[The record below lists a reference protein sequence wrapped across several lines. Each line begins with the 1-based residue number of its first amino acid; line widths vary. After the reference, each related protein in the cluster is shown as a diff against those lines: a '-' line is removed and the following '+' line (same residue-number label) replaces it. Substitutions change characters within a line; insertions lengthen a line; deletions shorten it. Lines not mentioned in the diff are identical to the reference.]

1 MGPIVNCGLLVI
13 KTGQYRFTN
22 SNIQVG
28 NINNLEDYTYAIPS
42 F

>member
-1 MGPIVNCGLLVI
+1 MDPIVNCGLLVI
-13 KTGQYRFTN
+13 KTDQYRFIN

-28 NINNLEDYTYAIPS
+28 NINNLEDYTCAIPS